1 VSENAD
7 EPSVTA
13 VIAHALLAAVLSQDG
28 GLMPR
33 RLVQRF
39 DFEEAAV
46 FNPGVPPQI
55 YGPADRAAGAEAP
68 GANALGYPPFGDVST
83 ASGIGRLGAGFAVR
97 FELDGASMV
106 RFLDVNLDDVAAE
119 SDLLLRAWT
128 RTDGLHHAAVRVSA
142 CYLGADERVIA
153 GITSSEP
160 IRAETGWRMLEIHPP
175 PRPRDAKKLQV
186 WLEVAQPA
194 QLAGVDR
201 DRYDVARRDVR
212 GRAFF
217 DDIELWQMPSVRFE
231 ADAHGIIAPSAR
243 AALRLRCD
251 DPMVAQCTA
260 HVRVR
265 DAGGAIVAEEHVSLH
280 SGGELRRE
288 MPVLPTGWYEAE
300 AVFRGGDSEI
310 ARRFA
315 RFAVLP
321 DDPFEPDQPPRFGAS
336 LGSMAMPLEPAIDLA
351 RSAFVVLPVW
361 SESTEI
367 RESTA
372 EIESLRP
379 VVSHLLDRR
388 VEPMFRLGAVPAR
401 LAGAMRIEPGD
412 ALGLFALEE
421 SRWRPALEPWLL
433 AFGQRVDQ
441 WFIGAT
447 PVDADRPDLAQR
459 VEDIAA
465 AMGSAIAGPSITL
478 PWSPQETVPPTL
490 ARAVERGRHTLELVA
505 DPAWRESGG
514 EIYADAT
521 GAAVTGA
528 RGMVR
533 IVPLPADL
541 VDGRERA
548 IDLALRAIDA
558 WRAGFDSV
566 AIEVEADSRPPVPG
580 PALEF
585 AAWRQ
590 LSTRLCGRRFEAEI
604 PIAEGV
610 RALLAH
616 GARGTALVLWNES
629 GTEEAMVDVDLGAQV
644 VRATDLWGRSQ
655 EVRPTRTGHA
665 LRIGRE
671 PLFVEG
677 VSREMCLFRRGFRV
691 DPVFTESRR
700 APQEGTLVLA
710 NPWDKAL
717 SGTLSLA
724 DSGAVDI
731 SPRTHRFTI
740 APRGEVR
747 LPVQFS
753 IPRSTEAGVVPV
765 RVEVEGTADEPFRA
779 VITGPLEIGY
789 RKATVEPS
797 WRIARSIESGALDL
811 VLTLRVT
818 NVSGS
823 PIDVEAFAGAEGYAV
838 DRKLV
843 SALPPGATA
852 VRAFHFKD
860 GARRLSGRDIRTGI
874 HETETDA
881 RLLRRVSVPPL
892 LLPLTEA
899 VAGESD
905 TRAP

>member
-7 EPSVTA
+7 EPPVT
-13 VIAHALLAAVLSQDG
+13 VLLAHALVATVLAQDG
-28 GLMPR
+28 GLTPR

-55 YGPADRAAGAEAP
+55 YGPADRAAGADTP

-83 ASGIGRLGAGFAVR
+83 AQGVGRLGSGFAVR

-106 RFLDVNLDDVAAE
+106 RFLDVDLEDVAADSE
-119 SDLLLRAWT
+119 LILRAWT
-128 RTDGLHHAAVRVSA
+128 RTEGLRHAAVRVGA
-142 CYLGADERVIA
+142 CYLGPDERVIA
-153 GITSSEP
+153 GITTSEP
-160 IRAETGWRMLEIHPP
+160 IRAETDWRLLEILPP
-175 PRPRDAKKLQV
+175 PRPREARKLQI

-194 QLAGVDR
+194 QLAGIDR
-201 DRYDVARRDVR
+201 ERFEVAKRDVR
-212 GRAFF
+212 GRAWF
-217 DDIELWQMPSVRFE
+217 DDIEVWQLPSVRFE
-231 ADAHGIIAPSAR
+231 ADAHGIVAPSGR
-243 AALRLRCD
+243 AVLRLRCD
-251 DPMVAQCTA
+251 DPMVDECAA
-260 HVRVR
+260 DIRVR
-265 DAGGAIVAEEHVSLH
+265 DAGGTLVAQDQVQLRSDAEI
-280 SGGELRRE
+280 RRE

-300 AVFRGGDSEI
+300 AVFRGGGSEI
-310 ARRFA
+310 ARRLA

-336 LGSMAMPLEPAIDLA
+336 LGSITMPVEPAVDLA

-367 RESTA
+367 REPAA

-379 VVSHLLDRR
+379 VVGRLLDLR
-388 VEPMFRLGAVPAR
+388 VEPMFRLGAVPSR
-401 LAGAMRIEPGD
+401 LANATRLDSDD

-441 WFIGAT
+441 WFIGST
-447 PVDADRPDLAQR
+447 PVDADRADLAQR
-459 VEDIAA
+459 VEGIAA
-465 AMGSAIAGPSITL
+465 AMGSAIAGPSVTL
-478 PWSPQETVPPTL
+478 PWSPQEPVPSAL
-490 ARAVERGRHTLELVA
+490 AGAIARGRHTIELVS
-505 DPAWRESGG
+505 DPAWRESAG
-514 EIYADAT
+514 EIYADFT
-521 GAAVTGA
+521 GSGMSGA

-566 AIEVEADSRPPVPG
+566 AIEVEADDRPPVPG

-590 LSTRLCGRRFEAEI
+590 LSTRLCGRRFESEI
-604 PIAEGV
+604 PVADGV

-616 GARGTALVLWNES
+616 GARGTMLVLWNET
-629 GTEEAMVDVDLGAQV
+629 GADDAMVEVDLGAQTV
-644 VRATDLWGRSQ
+644 LATDLWGRSQ
-655 EVRPTRTGHA
+655 QVRPTRSGHA

-710 NPWDKAL
+710 NPWDRAL

-724 DSGAVDI
+724 GSGSVDI

-740 APRGEVR
+740 SPGGEVR

-818 NVSGS
+818 NVSDS

-852 VRAFHFKD
+852 VRTFHFKD

-881 RLLRRVSVPPL
+881 RLLRKVSVPPL
-892 LLPLTEA
+892 LPPA
-899 VAGESD
+899 PAIAGVDSG
-905 TRAP
+905 R

>member
-160 IRAETGWRMLEIHPP
+160 IRSETGWRMLEIHPP
-175 PRPRDAKKLQV
+175 PRPRNAKKLQV

-566 AIEVEADSRPPVPG
+566 AIEVEA
-580 PALEF
+580 
-585 AAWRQ
+585 
-590 LSTRLCGRRFEAEI
+590 EI

-740 APRGEVR
+740 APR
-747 LPVQFS
+747 
-753 IPRSTEAGVVPV
+753 
-765 RVEVEGTADEPFRA
+765 VEVEGTADEPFRA

-892 LLPLTEA
+892 LPPLTEA